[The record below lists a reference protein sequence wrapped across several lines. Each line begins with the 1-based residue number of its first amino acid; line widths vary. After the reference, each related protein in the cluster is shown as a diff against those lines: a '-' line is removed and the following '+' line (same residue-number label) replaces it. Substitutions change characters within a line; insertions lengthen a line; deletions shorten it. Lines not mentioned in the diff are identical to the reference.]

1 MDWAAEAGQEL
12 ARAGGLQGMS
22 GGGQGALFRLSSL
35 NFQCQVTAAA
45 GGAGVPGAWRPS
57 GGALQVLT
65 QNVTVPGAWTFG
77 GMGWRRA

>member
-35 NFQCQVTAAA
+35 NFQCQVRLRSPRRLPA
-45 GGAGVPGAWRPS
+45 GPASLEPGGPVEGHCRY
-57 GGALQVLT
+57 LHK
-65 QNVTVPGAWTFG
+65 
-77 GMGWRRA
+77 M